1 MRAIA
6 HGQSTHNSWLS
17 RHIHAMRGSVAR
29 TMEHTDTLET
39 RGLHP
44 AYRYLQGY
52 SSAALHGTHRRQAQ

>member
-6 HGQSTHNSWLS
+6 HGQSTHNAWLS

-44 AYRYLQGY
+44 AHRYLRG
-52 SSAALHGTHRRQAQ
+52 